1 MTEDVKELKKQVDD
15 IALKGAS
22 KADIAKLEKLISEG
36 SSQPSTPE
44 PATGQLDDK
53 VKSELDEL
61 AKYRENERQTLLRRL
76 PKEVIKEF
84 KLEEKSL
91 AEVKRISTLTKAIR
105 KKTVG
110 IDTPTPDTT
119 TKEEVYQ
126 WNPET
131 KKNEFC

>member
-53 VKSELDEL
+53 VKSELDG
-61 AKYRENERQTLLRRL
+61 YRSSSSN
-76 PKEVIKEF
+76 
-84 KLEEKSL
+84 
-91 AEVKRISTLTKAIR
+91 
-105 KKTVG
+105 
-110 IDTPTPDTT
+110 
-119 TKEEVYQ
+119 
-126 WNPET
+126 
-131 KKNEFC
+131 